1 MNQENEKIKVQ
12 SKTILRI
19 KVEILITEIKN
30 MTTMNFKSITLKS

>member
-30 MTTMNFKSITLKS
+30 MTNMNFKSITLKS